1 MLGVKK
7 GTGDCLY
14 TTSVWKKTTVT
25 EVALNLRVEHLC
37 SHIAVL
43 YTCISVAS
51 QMSTHLKSKIKTQYV
66 CMLQALS
73 VGLKNLKILA
83 GTV

>member
-7 GTGDCLY
+7 GMGDCLY
-14 TTSVWKKTTVT
+14 TTRVWKKTTVT

-37 SHIAVL
+37 SHIAVS
-43 YTCISVAS
+43 YISISVSS
-51 QMSTHLKSKIKTQYV
+51 QMSTHLKSQYV
-66 CMLQALS
+66 CMLQALA